1 MRRGTI
7 FFKGV
12 VMKRGLIFIWAF
24 IGCVCAFAQQTF
36 TERLTEENSEQ
47 GTVNV
52 YQSETI
58 TNLVNG
64 IVVHQNTT
72 DSLENVEVRSD
83 LKLPARMLRVAG
95 FRIQVYAG
103 GNSRASRNEAYA
115 IATKIKSYFNDLTAY
130 TLFQSPRWLCRVGDF
145 RTIEEATQML
155 HKVKETHEFEEAT
168 IVKSMIQIPY

>member
-1 MRRGTI
+1 MFLSNEQLILSDTYAAEIAIMQLLESPYANNRGILAVT
-7 FFKGV
+7 V
-12 VMKRGLIFIWAF
+12 VDK
-24 IGCVCAFAQQTF
+24 
-36 TERLTEENSEQ
+36 
-47 GTVNV
+47 
-52 YQSETI
+52 
-58 TNLVNG
+58 
-64 IVVHQNTT
+64 
-72 DSLENVEVRSD
+72 DSLENVEVRGD
-83 LKLPARMLRVAG
+83 LKLPVRMLRVAG

>member
-1 MRRGTI
+1 MI

>member
-1 MRRGTI
+1 
-7 FFKGV
+7 
-12 VMKRGLIFIWAF
+12 MKRGLIFLWAF
-24 IGCVCAFAQQTF
+24 VGSVCAFAQQTF
-36 TERLTEENSEQ
+36 TERLTAEDSYQ
-47 GTVNV
+47 GTVKV

-64 IVVHQNTT
+64 VVVNQNAT
-72 DSLENVEVRSD
+72 DSLANTEIRSD
-83 LKLPARMLRVAG
+83 LKLPAHMMRVAG

-115 IATKIKSYFNDLTAY
+115 IATKIKSYFSDLTAY

-145 RTIEEATQML
+145 RTIEEATQVL
-155 HKVKETHEFEEAT
+155 RKVKETHEFEEAT

>member
-1 MRRGTI
+1 
-7 FFKGV
+7 
-12 VMKRGLIFIWAF
+12 MKRGLIFLWAF

-64 IVVHQNTT
+64 IVVHQNTA
-72 DSLENVEVRSD
+72 DSLENVEVRGD
-83 LKLPARMLRVAG
+83 LKLPVRMLRVAG

-103 GNSRASRNEAYA
+103 GNSRA
-115 IATKIKSYFNDLTAY
+115 
-130 TLFQSPRWLCRVGDF
+130 
-145 RTIEEATQML
+145 
-155 HKVKETHEFEEAT
+155 
-168 IVKSMIQIPY
+168 